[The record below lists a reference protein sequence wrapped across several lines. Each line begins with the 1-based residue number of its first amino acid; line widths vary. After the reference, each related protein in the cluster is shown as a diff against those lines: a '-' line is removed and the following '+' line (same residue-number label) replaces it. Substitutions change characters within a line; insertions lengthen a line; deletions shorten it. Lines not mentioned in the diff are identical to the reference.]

1 MSLSMRFVYAG
12 APVLAVAAALL
23 AAEVAPEQQ
32 TPDTARGLLSKWVQT
47 QQIIAKEQK
56 DWEQAQEILKSRI
69 ELLKAEVAQVHG
81 KRDEIRT
88 TSKETGTKSS
98 EMNTQETEL
107 KSAGRQLAATV
118 KDLESDVRHIHESL
132 PDPARARVA
141 PLYARMPLDP
151 DTTNISLA
159 ERFQNVVG
167 IFNELGKI
175 NGEITLANEVRTLA
189 DGKPSEVQVVY
200 LGLGQAYYVSSGGEA
215 GIGRPG
221 SNGAWEW
228 QADKSLAPQVMEAVA
243 ILNSKAKPRFIQLPV
258 RIQ

>member
-1 MSLSMRFVYAG
+1 MNLSTRFVYAG
-12 APVLAVAAALL
+12 VPVLAVAAALL
-23 AAEVAPEQQ
+23 AAEGKPEQQ
-32 TPDTARGLLSKWVQT
+32 APDAARDLLSKWVQT

-69 ELLKAEVAQVHG
+69 DLLKTEIAQVRS
-81 KRDEIRT
+81 KRDEIQT
-88 TSKETGTKSS
+88 ASKETGTKSS
-98 EMNTQETEL
+98 EMSAEETEL
-107 KSAGRQLAATV
+107 KSAGRQLAGIV

-132 PDPARARVA
+132 PDPARVRVA
-141 PLYARMPLDP
+141 PLYARMPVDP

-175 NGEITLANEVRTLA
+175 NGEITLANEVRTLG

-221 SNGAWEW
+221 NNGA
-228 QADKSLAPQVMEAVA
+228 
-243 ILNSKAKPRFIQLPV
+243 
-258 RIQ
+258 